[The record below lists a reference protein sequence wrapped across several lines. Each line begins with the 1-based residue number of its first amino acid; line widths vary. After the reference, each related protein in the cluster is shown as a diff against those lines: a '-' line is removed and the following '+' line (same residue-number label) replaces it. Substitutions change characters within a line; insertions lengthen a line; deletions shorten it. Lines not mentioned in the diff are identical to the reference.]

1 MAKKELEIVDADVPV
16 IPIGRIVEPAKPKD
30 DKQAIPAYAVVED
43 GKLDDLDREVLG
55 ALVKAAAD
63 QGRPI
68 DLTKYHFGS
77 RKELVGYPGG
87 QYLNWVIS
95 IKNIWTSKH
104 LRTDPFL
111 WPRGNYFV
119 ILNEI
124 DALGEL
130 G

>member
-1 MAKKELEIVDADVPV
+1 MPKKELEINDADVPV
-16 IPIGRIVEPAKPKD
+16 IPIGRIVEPAKLKAGE
-30 DKQAIPAYAVVED
+30 QAIPAYAVFED

-55 ALVKAAAD
+55 ALLKAAES

-68 DLTKYHFGS
+68 DLAKFHFGS
-77 RKELVGYPGG
+77 KKEMVGYPGG

-124 DALGEL
+124 EALGEL